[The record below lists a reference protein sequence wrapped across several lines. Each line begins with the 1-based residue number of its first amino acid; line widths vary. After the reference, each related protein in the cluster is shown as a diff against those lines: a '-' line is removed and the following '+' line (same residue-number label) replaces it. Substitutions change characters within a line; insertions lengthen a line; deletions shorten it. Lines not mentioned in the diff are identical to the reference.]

1 MHDPCAVAYVIDPDM
16 FTVYPMNVQVETSD
30 TLALGSTVVDYDD
43 VDKKEKNVQVAFN
56 LDLEKFRELTMDTIK
71 YFS

>member
-1 MHDPCAVAYVIDPDM
+1 M

-43 VDKKEKNVQVAFN
+43 VYKKEKNVQVAFN

>member
-1 MHDPCAVAYVIDPDM
+1 
-16 FTVYPMNVQVETSD
+16 MNVQVETSD

-43 VDKKEKNVQVAFN
+43 VYKKEKNVQVAFN

>member
-1 MHDPCAVAYVIDPDM
+1 MLLIRM

>member
-1 MHDPCAVAYVIDPDM
+1 M